1 MYASS
6 FAKICRYQDE
16 MFPRCQNRIDKACA
30 LVASTL
36 ILPILAHAQNPT
48 NPNKRIESKP
58 QPTEPEVNTT
68 LGSCPRLARIAMKSI
83 IIGKLVRQNRVG
95 KACALVAAALVLP
108 LLASAQPG
116 QNPDQGPG
124 QNPNQGPGQN
134 APSVPDEVNTVWLLV
149 PVLGGLLLYSWR
161 RLSKAKA

>member
-1 MYASS
+1 
-6 FAKICRYQDE
+6 
-16 MFPRCQNRIDKACA
+16 
-30 LVASTL
+30 
-36 ILPILAHAQNPT
+36 
-48 NPNKRIESKP
+48 
-58 QPTEPEVNTT
+58 
-68 LGSCPRLARIAMKSI
+68 MKSI
-83 IIGKLVRQNRVG
+83 IIGKLVRQNRIG

-116 QNPDQGPG
+116 QNPD
-124 QNPNQGPGQN
+124 QGPGQN

>member
-1 MYASS
+1 
-6 FAKICRYQDE
+6 
-16 MFPRCQNRIDKACA
+16 MFPRCQNRI
-30 LVASTL
+30 
-36 ILPILAHAQNPT
+36 
-48 NPNKRIESKP
+48 
-58 QPTEPEVNTT
+58 
-68 LGSCPRLARIAMKSI
+68 
-83 IIGKLVRQNRVG
+83 G